1 MPTVLVEA
9 DVVEQI
15 GICLLVAGVMGQV
28 PCARSL
34 ANVHDIGGLQKGF
47 NLDELRRRGRITD
60 ARQAGG
66 RDTRLLCTAT
76 PGCAGLAR
84 GHPWSTS
91 GGRKM
96 NELEV
101 MIAFILVGFFLL
113 MAGYARRD
121 RRLGA
126 FTIMLG
132 ILVMLSTL
140 GYKLHLEFVM

>member
-1 MPTVLVEA
+1 
-9 DVVEQI
+9 
-15 GICLLVAGVMGQV
+15 
-28 PCARSL
+28 
-34 ANVHDIGGLQKGF
+34 
-47 NLDELRRRGRITD
+47 
-60 ARQAGG
+60 
-66 RDTRLLCTAT
+66 
-76 PGCAGLAR
+76 
-84 GHPWSTS
+84 
-91 GGRKM
+91 M